1 MSNVYTILTKARELA
16 ESQRAL
22 LEERLAAR
30 ERAVEGLEAEL
41 ASRKDYE
48 EMRRELNV
56 LKMIEFGGAGLDG
69 SGQPLELLLL
79 DKNRQLVNENTQIK
93 NKLSELNRQFDLVCL
108 LVVYCCGQPA
118 VAVNYFCGFMICSL
132 V

>member
-1 MSNVYTILTKARELA
+1 MSNVCTILTKARELA

-41 ASRKDYE
+41 AARKDYE

-56 LKMIEFGGAGLDG
+56 LKMIEFGGAGLDE

-108 LVVYCCGQPA
+108 LVVYCCGQPG
-118 VAVNYFCGFMICSL
+118 VAVTYFCGFMICS
-132 V
+132 